1 MRIALGVEYNGFKFH
16 GWQSQQQS
24 KTVQATVDMALSK
37 IADEPIGIF
46 CAGRTDA
53 GVHATNQVVHF
64 DTNKC
69 RKLDA
74 WVLGTNSHL
83 PSTIRVQW
91 AKQVADSFH
100 ARFSALSRRY
110 HYLIYNHSVRSAL
123 LSELTT
129 WISQPLDV
137 QSMHKAAQ
145 SLLGEHDFTSFRS
158 ADCQS
163 RTSKRHIFAASVV
176 HDTSLIK
183 IELVANS
190 FLHHMVRNIAGV
202 LIDIGAK
209 RKQIEWCRELLLKKN
224 RGLAGITAPPQ
235 GLYLTGI
242 RYADVY
248 ELPSDLRATLEIPS
262 LLVGEG

>member
-1 MRIALGVEYNGFKFH
+1 MRIALGVEYNGSKFH
-16 GWQSQQQS
+16 GWQLQEQS
-24 KTVQATVDMALSK
+24 KTIQATLEMALSK
-37 IADEPIGIF
+37 IADETISIF

-64 DTNKC
+64 DTSKN

-74 WVLGTNSHL
+74 WVLGTNCHL

-91 AKQVADSFH
+91 ARQVADGFH

-110 HYLIYNHSVRSAL
+110 HYLIYNHSVKSAL

-129 WISQPLDV
+129 WISQPLDAR
-137 QSMHKAAQ
+137 SMHEAAQ

-163 RTSKRHIFAASVV
+163 RTPKRHLFAANVV
-176 HDTSLIK
+176 RDKTFIK
-183 IELVANS
+183 IELIANS

-209 RKQIEWCRELLLKKN
+209 RKQIEWCRELLSKKN
-224 RGLAGITAPPQ
+224 RRLASITAPPQ

-242 RYADVY
+242 RYADLY
-248 ELPSDLRATLEIPS
+248 ELPSDFRATFEVPS
-262 LLVGEG
+262 LLMGEG